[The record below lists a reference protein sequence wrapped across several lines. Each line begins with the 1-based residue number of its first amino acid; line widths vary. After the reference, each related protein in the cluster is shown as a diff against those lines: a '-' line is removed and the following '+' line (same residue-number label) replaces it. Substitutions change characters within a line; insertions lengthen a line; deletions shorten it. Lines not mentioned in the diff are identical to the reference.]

1 MRYLLLLCYLLVA
14 PASPPP
20 PVVYVTPFGSGD
32 ESGTSWKNALSGL
45 RLTSTLINARPGTQF
60 WLAEGTYHPTV
71 TNDRNASFILASGVQ
86 LYGGFAGTETTLSGR
101 VPGTH
106 ETILSGNIGD
116 ETSSTDNSFHVVQI
130 IDNQQPI
137 LLDNLTIRDGRIQS
151 YDDGNFGGAGLSIE
165 ATLSLSTV
173 QLSRC
178 RFIDNKIHR
187 GLTVGGAVS
196 LLTETNARS
205 TLTIRDCYFSGNEAG
220 YGGAIGLSTQGG
232 TFNTVITNSTFDQN
246 TGKEGGAVSSRF
258 VEHSP
263 DNLLSI
269 SKCTFSRNVAEAT
282 GGGITTGGGVEKLEA
297 CTFIGNKV
305 VSTTGASS
313 GGGAVFCFN
322 NSPTFQNCLFASN
335 RADEGGAIQ
344 SLSDERPSAPTF
356 INCTFADNSAS
367 VGGGVMNARLSR
379 HEFQSTA
386 HQVSPTKAFF
396 INCISWGNLAPD
408 APFFKAQ
415 TLGDKQAD
423 ATVTHSII
431 EGDFPGE
438 GNRAVDP
445 LFVDA
450 TSGDYRL
457 RPDSPAL
464 FKGSVRAFDLPASDL
479 AGYVRQPGQ
488 PVSLGAFEYV
498 TTVSSLAAP
507 ITVQRRSLVE

>member
-1 MRYLLLLCYLLVA
+1 MRYLLLLYYLLVA
-14 PASPPP
+14 PASTPP

-32 ESGTSWKNALSGL
+32 ESGTSWKNALSGM

-60 WLAEGTYHPTV
+60 WLAEGTYYPTV
-71 TNDRNASFILASGVQ
+71 TTDRNASFVLASGVQ
-86 LYGGFAGTETTLSGR
+86 LYGGFVGTETALATR
-101 VPGTH
+101 APGQH

-116 ETSSTDNSFHVVQI
+116 ENSSTDNSFHVVQV
-130 IDNQQPI
+130 IDNQDPI
-137 LLDNLTIRDGRIQS
+137 ILDNLTIRDGRIQS
-151 YDDGNFGGAGLSIE
+151 YDEGHFGGAGLSIE
-165 ATLSLSTV
+165 ASLNLSTV
-173 QLSRC
+173 QLSHC

-187 GLTVGGAVS
+187 GLTVGGALS

-205 TLTIRDCYFSGNEAG
+205 TLTINDCFFSGNEAG

-232 TFNTVITNSTFDQN
+232 TFTTTITNSTFDQN
-246 TGKEGGAVSSRF
+246 TGQEGGAVSSRF

-263 DNLLSI
+263 DNLLTL

-305 VSTTGASS
+305 VSTTGAG

-335 RADEGGAIQ
+335 RADEGGVVQ
-344 SLSDERPSAPTF
+344 SLSDERPTAPTF
-356 INCTFADNSAS
+356 INCTFADNSAA
-367 VGGGVMNARLSR
+367 VRGGVMSARLSR
-379 HEFQSTA
+379 HERRPIALS
-386 HQVSPTKAFF
+386 VSATKAFF
-396 INCISWGNLAPD
+396 VNCISWGNVAPD
-408 APFFKAQ
+408 TPFFGAQ
-415 TLGDKQAD
+415 PLGDKRAE
-423 ATVTHSII
+423 ARVTYSLI

-438 GNRAVDP
+438 GNRVADP

-450 TSGDYRL
+450 SGGDYRL

-464 FKGSVRAFDLPASDL
+464 FKGSIRAFDLPASDL

-498 TTVSSLAAP
+498 ATASSLNTPVA
-507 ITVQRRSLVE
+507 VQRRSLIE